1 MSPMKSFG
9 GPDPHRGTEVFVV
22 TPGRFAGRTAL
33 VTGAGSGIGRAT
45 ARRLAAEGAK
55 VACLD
60 LSEEGLAS
68 VTAQIAEDLASGG
81 GAAGEARPYHCDVTD
96 EEAVAAAVGAA
107 AADLG
112 PATVV
117 CNIAGLGRFAH
128 ATETTLADWNRM
140 LAVNLTG
147 TFLVCRAA
155 LPALLAAGGGAIVN
169 TSSTAGVMG
178 QPYSAAYCASK
189 GGVTML
195 TKALAVEYMAKGV
208 RVNAVAPG
216 GVDTPLV
223 HEFGLPEGAPAKA
236 LDRLMSPM
244 GFCSPAEVAA
254 SIAFLASDEAAY
266 ISGSI
271 LSVDGAL
278 SA

>member
-1 MSPMKSFG
+1 MKSFG
-9 GPDPHRGTEVFVV
+9 GPDPDRGTEPIAV

-45 ARRLAAEGAK
+45 ARRLAAEGAA

-60 LSEEGLAS
+60 ISDDHLKAVTGEINDAGGEG
-68 VTAQIAEDLASGG
+68 
-81 GAAGEARPYHCDVTD
+81 AGRAVAYRCDVTD
-96 EEAVAAAVGAA
+96 EDQVASTVAAANG
-107 AADLG
+107 DLG
-112 PATVV
+112 PVTVV
-117 CNIAGLGRFAH
+117 CNIAGVGLFAH
-128 ATETTLADWNRM
+128 ATDTTLADWNRM
-140 LAVNLTG
+140 IAVNLTG
-147 TFLVCRAA
+147 TFIVCKAT
-155 LPALLAAGGGAIVN
+155 LPTLLEHTGSITN

-195 TKALAVEYMAKGV
+195 TKALSVEYMARGV

-223 HEFGLPEGAPAKA
+223 HEFGLPEGANPKA
-236 LDRLMSPM
+236 LDRIMSPM

-254 SIAFLASDEAAY
+254 SIAFLASDEAGY
-266 ISGSI
+266 ISGAI